1 MNYTELQDAISR
13 FSVEDNLNER
23 KPLYALRNEFVK
35 NFSRAK
41 IERMTID
48 DYVEGKSR
56 KDTFCYIIERDLD
69 KLGTI
74 LGSFAS
80 PKFGVYFKKRR

>member
-1 MNYTELQDAISR
+1 
-13 FSVEDNLNER
+13 
-23 KPLYALRNEFVK
+23 
-35 NFSRAK
+35 
-41 IERMTID
+41 MTID

-80 PKFGVYFKKRR
+80 PRFGVYYIKNNGKYNFLPKYVRARQA

>member
-1 MNYTELQDAISR
+1 
-13 FSVEDNLNER
+13 
-23 KPLYALRNEFVK
+23 
-35 NFSRAK
+35 
-41 IERMTID
+41 MTID

-80 PKFGVYFKKRR
+80 PRFGVYYIKNNGKYNFLPKYGKTAKVSLRRSTSEEE